1 MFWRAAASKRS
12 PFDAVL
18 LALIWAGDQN
28 QGSFQL
34 KLQCFQVLRVLHLW

>member
-18 LALIWAGDQN
+18 LALIWAGDQ
-28 QGSFQL
+28 GSFQL